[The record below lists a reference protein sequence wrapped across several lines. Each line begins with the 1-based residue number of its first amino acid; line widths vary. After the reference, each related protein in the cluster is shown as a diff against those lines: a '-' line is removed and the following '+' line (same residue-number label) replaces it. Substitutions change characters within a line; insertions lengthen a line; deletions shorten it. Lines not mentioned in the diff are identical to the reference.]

1 MGLGL
6 YSFFALRAAVPVN
19 DSYSGLSFPANTL
32 CRFPELTPK
41 RLSVS
46 NNARLFV
53 DLHHLYSPPLIP
65 IGQLQW
71 LPALPCSVF
80 NVDDRQFGSGR
91 CMCQRL
97 DTGQPASYAG
107 PTNAAEC
114 AQMLCFGLKFSS
126 CTWDGAEVAKGTWVG
141 NALALTSTSSVLC
154 PPSRRRRTSSCPSG
168 MFQTATPQGESFCK
182 QHRPS
187 CSVFEQEVAVPTS
200 TSDRVCTPMDI
211 SVAVSWPLPLASD
224 NSGKPSIASS
234 LQSGALFS
242 LGEHAVTVSVS
253 DPSANTVSCNFTVT
267 VCPFGF
273 YGKGCTGECRC
284 ADDRRCHPANGECS
298 SPAVDAVEGPPGG
311 SASGGAPAGCP
322 STYVDAELL
331 LTGLPQGYFDFFSNR
346 NALLRSFC
354 DNLAATSRPSDF
366 CDNCVRIVSAITL
379 TERRRAVVDSG
390 GMQVQVV
397 VRVHTEV
404 QDAPEVQAA
413 NLDTIVRSGL
423 VDQPTVVV
431 AASWGDPQGA
441 VAVAPME
448 TSTTVGPSTTTT
460 VEAAVSAATKRKILI
475 LIVVFALILLLL
487 FVLLF
492 VFLRRRAVLQER
504 LCEHQALQNR
514 KGTIS
519 DPAPLLITHVMH
531 VPSMGFMDASSYS
544 GSHSESGR
552 SVGSGNHKYQKPAW
566 MMKFEDPVCMYP
578 LDMLAFQ
585 L

>member
-1 MGLGL
+1 
-6 YSFFALRAAVPVN
+6 
-19 DSYSGLSFPANTL
+19 
-32 CRFPELTPK
+32 
-41 RLSVS
+41 
-46 NNARLFV
+46 
-53 DLHHLYSPPLIP
+53 
-65 IGQLQW
+65 
-71 LPALPCSVF
+71 
-80 NVDDRQFGSGR
+80 
-91 CMCQRL
+91 
-97 DTGQPASYAG
+97 
-107 PTNAAEC
+107 
-114 AQMLCFGLKFSS
+114 
-126 CTWDGAEVAKGTWVG
+126 VA
-141 NALALTSTSSVLC
+141 
-154 PPSRRRRTSSCPSG
+154 
-168 MFQTATPQGESFCK
+168 
-182 QHRPS
+182 
-187 CSVFEQEVAVPTS
+187 
-200 TSDRVCTPMDI
+200 
-211 SVAVSWPLPLASD
+211 
-224 NSGKPSIASS
+224 
-234 LQSGALFS
+234 
-242 LGEHAVTVSVS
+242 
-253 DPSANTVSCNFTVT
+253 
-267 VCPFGF
+267 
-273 YGKGCTGECRC
+273 
-284 ADDRRCHPANGECS
+284 
-298 SPAVDAVEGPPGG
+298 GPPGG
-311 SASGGAPAGCP
+311 GASGGAPAGCP

-448 TSTTVGPSTTTT
+448 TTTTVGPSTTTT

-475 LIVVFALILLLL
+475 LIVVFAMILLLL

-578 LDMLAFQ
+578 LDMLAFSAVTKEMLHACISMHTCNVAARHGSVWFADLRAPTHNTCMLPHHTTSVVSRGSSADCQRQ
-585 L
+585 LMPRCCEWWATRG